1 MLGNWFFIITI
12 FNFCSVKCMMM
23 GSLFPELNAALIII
37 TFQICSVLMIFYITN
52 KNAVGYNASVFLL
65 FILSNMEANVR

>member
-1 MLGNWFFIITI
+1 MLGNWFFITI

-37 TFQICSVLMIFYITN
+37 TFQICFVLMIFYITN
-52 KNAVGYNASVFLL
+52 KNAVGYNASIFLL